1 MADSINLNRERKHT
15 IMNRK
20 LFLSKLA
27 PGAAAAISWTL
38 VVGIYAEGP
47 GQIASRLAENSKRL
61 RSYSWTMRTEVLVD
75 GQSMSTSV
83 EKTRYDIEGRL
94 QTTALG
100 GSGETTHEVQQVVDG
115 VARLALSY
123 AQPDPVK
130 FDRFF
135 QQKASVWEGQGADA
149 GTIRVEGKGYLQLG
163 DKIEIRG
170 RNHRA
175 ETLEVRSS
183 YAGTPL
189 MVEADYRALP
199 NDGPRFVARLVAK
212 HPRTGLE
219 LKIENFDHQYN
230 AAVAASDVISLPE
243 GTELKVRLVQPLHSG
258 KNKTGQS
265 FEAILDENIVIH
277 SRTVL
282 ARGTRFTGTLIEVKG
297 SGRVKGRAKMSMVL
311 ASMQVGSKQI
321 PTETNMLTFEAEGTK
336 GRDARR
342 IGGATGIATG
352 IGAIAGGASGAAKG
366 AAIGAGIGV
375 GTTLLRKGTQVKFEA
390 EQLFSFDL
398 TKEVQLGG

>member
-1 MADSINLNRERKHT
+1 M
-15 IMNRK
+15 
-20 LFLSKLA
+20 
-27 PGAAAAISWTL
+27 
-38 VVGIYAEGP
+38 VGSHAQ
-47 GQIASRLAENSKRL
+47 GQGKIASRLAENAKRL
-61 RSYSWTMRTEVLVD
+61 RSYSWTMRTEVMVD
-75 GQSMSTSV
+75 GRSMSTSV
-83 EKTRYDIEGRL
+83 EMTRYDIDGSL
-94 QTTALG
+94 QTTPLG
-100 GSGETTHEVQQVVDG
+100 GSGELTEDVLQLVDG

-123 AQPDPVK
+123 AQPDPTK

-149 GTIRVEGKGYLQLG
+149 GTIRVEGQGYLQLG

-170 RNHRA
+170 RNQRA

-189 MVEADYRALP
+189 MVEAEYRALP
-199 NDGPRFVARLVAK
+199 NDGPRFVARLVAQ

-230 AAVAASDVISLPE
+230 AAVAASDVMVLPL
-243 GTELKVRLVQPLHSG
+243 GTQLKVRLAQPLHSG

-265 FEAILDENIVIH
+265 FEAILDENIVIK

-282 ARGTRFTGTLIEVKG
+282 TRGTRITGTLVEVKG
-297 SGRVKGRAKMSMVL
+297 SGRVKGRAKMSLVL
-311 ASMQVGSKQI
+311 ASMQVGSEKVAI
-321 PTETNMLTFEAEGTK
+321 ETNMFTFEAEGTK

-352 IGAIAGGASGAAKG
+352 IGAIAGGGSGAAKG
-366 AAIGAGIGV
+366 AAIGAAVGV
-375 GTTLLRKGTQVKFEA
+375 GATVLTKGTQVQFEA
-390 EQLFSFDL
+390 EQLISFDL